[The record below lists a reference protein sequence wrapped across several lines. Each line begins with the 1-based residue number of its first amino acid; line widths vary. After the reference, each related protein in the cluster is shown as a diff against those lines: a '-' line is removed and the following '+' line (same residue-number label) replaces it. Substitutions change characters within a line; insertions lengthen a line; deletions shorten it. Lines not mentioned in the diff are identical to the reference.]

1 MGGSSSQR
9 RTDPPMSPIHAFS
22 IEDMYMP
29 EFLDYFQENTGSFQE
44 PVREESPVEV
54 ATSPPKTKKPT
65 KGCQKRMIQS
75 DYVPRQTAWTH
86 EEEIVLCKGWVDVS
100 ENSMLGN
107 TRKDVGFWCAVLQ
120 YMESKTKQHGRRT
133 YGMVYGKWKTVCPAV
148 VRFCRVYGNVMR
160 KLQESG
166 ASDADYYTRALMNY
180 EAKTETTFKLR
191 HCLKILK
198 DSPKW
203 MKKSGEASINQNA
216 NVGDDDEDEV
226 QEIRRPMGRD
236 KAKDAV
242 KNKGSRALGSSSTND
257 EAFAR
262 LMVTKMA
269 SQEKVNK
276 KMRFNH

>member
-1 MGGSSSQR
+1 MGGSLSQS
-9 RTDPPMSPIHAFS
+9 RTDPPMSLIHVFS

-29 EFLDYFQENTGSFQE
+29 EFLDSFQENTGSFQE

-65 KGCQKRMIQS
+65 KGWQKRMIQS
-75 DYVPRQTAWTH
+75 NY
-86 EEEIVLCKGWVDVS
+86 G
-100 ENSMLGN
+100 G
-107 TRKDVGFWCAVLQ
+107 
-120 YMESKTKQHGRRT
+120 SKSYKS
-133 YGMVYGKWKTVCPAV
+133 
-148 VRFCRVYGNVMR
+148 
-160 KLQESG
+160 SG
-166 ASDADYYTRALMNY
+166 SSSFN
-180 EAKTETTFKLR
+180 
-191 HCLKILK
+191 I
-198 DSPKW
+198 
-203 MKKSGEASINQNA
+203 KSGEASINQNA
-216 NVGDDDEDEV
+216 NVGDDDEEEV

-276 KMRFNH
+276 KMGFNH